1 MRPQAIVMDV
11 EGTTSSIRFVKD
23 ILFVYAEQFLPEF
36 IRENKDERDVARQ
49 LRSMSDKTGI
59 AQRDTEGLIAQL
71 LEWMRE
77 DKKVTELKML
87 QGMVWER
94 GYKQGEYQAHI
105 YPDVPARL
113 AEWLDKGIN
122 LYVYSSGSEKAQRLF
137 FRYTTVGDLRLHFAG
152 HFDTTLGPKQDSE
165 SYVKLAESVALPPEE
180 MVFISDVEAELD
192 AAAEAG
198 MKTYYIVRK
207 EESDLDPAKVRSPH
221 TVVGSFADIHI
232 D

>member
-1 MRPQAIVMDV
+1 MRPQAIVMDI

-23 ILFVYAEQFLPEF
+23 VLFAYAEQFLPEF
-36 IRENKDERDVARQ
+36 VRENKDERDVARQ

-59 AQRDTEGLIAQL
+59 SIRDTEALIEQL

-105 YPDVPARL
+105 YPDVPEKL
-113 AEWLDKGIN
+113 TEWRDKDIN
-122 LYVYSSGSEKAQRLF
+122 LYIYSSGSEKAQRLF
-137 FRYTTVGDLRLHFAG
+137 FRYSKFGDLRLNFAG
-152 HFDTTLGPKQDSE
+152 HFDTTLGPKKEAE
-165 SYVKLAESVALPPEE
+165 SYRRLAEAVALPASE
-180 MVFISDVEAELD
+180 MVFISDVEPELD

-198 MKTYYIVRK
+198 MKTIYIVRK
-207 EESDLDPAKVRSPH
+207 EEYDREPADVKSRH
-221 TVVGSFADIHI
+221 TVVGSFDEIVI